1 MTSRTSSSI
10 DNRSTAGFI
19 RRQRE
24 LFRRRLWP
32 AALTFVSYLLYH
44 VAGTATVLSN
54 ILQDLEA
61 SAGGR
66 GFTAAERL
74 SALGEG
80 ISGVMG
86 YNSIFS
92 WMLVPF
98 LAAAKIACDRLER
111 LQPLGRFLGG

>member
-44 VAGTATVLSN
+44 VAGTARR
-54 ILQDLEA
+54 A
-61 SAGGR
+61 SLRAR
-66 GFTAAERL
+66 RRN
-74 SALGEG
+74 LG
-80 ISGVMG
+80 SDGV
-86 YNSIFS
+86 
-92 WMLVPF
+92 
-98 LAAAKIACDRLER
+98 
-111 LQPLGRFLGG
+111 

>member
-44 VAGTATVLSN
+44 VAGG
-54 ILQDLEA
+54 A
-61 SAGGR
+61 SQPQSVSPR
-66 GFTAAERL
+66 
-74 SALGEG
+74 
-80 ISGVMG
+80 SGKE
-86 YNSIFS
+86 S
-92 WMLVPF
+92 
-98 LAAAKIACDRLER
+98 RE
-111 LQPLGRFLGG
+111 